1 MHGVPAAGVTDL
13 PPITVCGS
21 ATASRVTGSTKPY
34 NRRQPLV
41 RPLCGPF
48 HSSEQTLYNK
58 CVNTRNEMPS
68 TQVRYVL
75 SLMLQ
80 HVSRLEGHLESRR
93 CKIYKYGC
101 ADL

>member
-1 MHGVPAAGVTDL
+1 MHGVPAVGVSDMT
-13 PPITVCGS
+13 PITVCGP
-21 ATASRVTGSTKPY
+21 ATASRLTGSTKPY

-41 RPLCGPF
+41 RPFRGPF
-48 HSSEQTLYNK
+48 DCSEQTLYNK
-58 CVNTRNEMPS
+58 CVNTRNEIPL

-75 SLMLQ
+75 SVMLQ